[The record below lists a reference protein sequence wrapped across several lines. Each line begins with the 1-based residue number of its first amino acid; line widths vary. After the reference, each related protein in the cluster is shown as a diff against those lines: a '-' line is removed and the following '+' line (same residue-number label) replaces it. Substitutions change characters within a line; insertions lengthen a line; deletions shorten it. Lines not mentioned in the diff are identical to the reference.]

1 MSTPEDA
8 TLTENAD
15 SVTPRLVPSENG
27 SVAEKE
33 GKWTAALHALS
44 DEERQLFQN
53 LDAEK
58 PALGILQYVLAA
70 TLKKKEDCLRKRRKV
85 RIPGREIVI
94 RDVLDKLSAWV
105 TKFISIGDIIVQ
117 YDPVHAALPWAAVRF
132 VLQVAV
138 NDFETL
144 DLALSSIERLVNY
157 ITISSIF
164 EVQYLQPKHHHL
176 DVYPQLFEA
185 VETLHTNVLKFLG
198 YLLRYFGSSTIARHL
213 KSIVVSKKD
222 IEAKFQPIEKSW
234 RRVDEPSRLATA
246 EKNEEEFEAH
256 GCSAAKLSWTGVPGS
271 GKTKLTSLV
280 VDELVQTNK
289 VAYFYCIPSP
299 AEPHRVEQYRE
310 AIDGF
315 SEFEDQAWSIEESDR
330 VVLELLG
337 EYPAVTIILDALDE
351 VNYEERQTLMDLA
364 ESPNIYIDADEN
376 AEDIA
381 SFMQVAYFCL
391 FLIPSSSTAG
401 LMFRWVELQIQSL
414 VPLKV
419 AADNRNRLG
428 KLPPTLEGSYW
439 EIYNTI
445 LESGKH
451 ASKLAIFTFQW
462 LLYGQKVITAHN
474 FAAIASASLQ
484 IQEPNGEKRRSDS
497 LEAITTGEILDV
509 CANLVVLRNGVFVL
523 ANLSVR
529 EFLEGLTARSVD
541 TMIAARGNAAIAAA
555 CLQLFLTRTEAAY
568 DELQESAVADSPR
581 DTRNTQSPIEE
592 VMDSP
597 TGTKGPQSDDAA
609 ESTTAEPA
617 LKKDG
622 NDSIDDSST
631 PGADDYQS
639 KATVKAQPPE
649 PKPIHVKIAT
659 HMINSD
665 DSHASTYSCV
675 YWAQHVQ
682 ALKELRTKHA
692 LTVLLTEFL
701 VNAKDSKKVTISF
714 QAWHALATVSNNP
727 DDFPV
732 ESKFHDAVQDKPS
745 PIWVACLYRWY
756 ELVEQI
762 SQFNR
767 YDGINQARSIQSI
780 EAPEEWDIT
789 QGDMTPLIYAA
800 VSRDMKLTT
809 LILDNIGM
817 EIQLGESSIET
828 NPLIGAAAS
837 GDGEMVSMLLERGHG
852 GLEIEA
858 DSLRA
863 AAGMGRPETMN
874 LLLEHNGDLIQEAGY
889 RALKLACARG
899 QREAAAMLV
908 EAGASTGRRVNLVA
922 SATYYS
928 HYDVLKYLLDRQI
941 GLSGIARLLSLA
953 VSHGDDEGAAI
964 LRTHGAIR
972 ESVAVIRAIKAGTPR
987 SAIRLIEAG
996 FDVQRHHFLERDT
1009 PLHNRLG
1016 QTPLHL
1022 AAGRK
1027 GSYDTCKLL
1036 LDAEADTLIE
1046 DRTGHVPLDIAE
1058 QSADESV
1065 EDLIRSKM
1073 EELLRELQ
1081 DWDKA
1086 RAQTMTADNEPK
1098 DKELDETRSD
1108 GMNLYKTSKD
1118 AGSKLYMSIL
1128 YCESLHAP
1136 KARNWCLWLLPSAR
1150 QWPHSKSRVNHQLRT
1165 QFE

>member
-246 EKNEEEFEAH
+246 EKNEEECAWKDQAH

-299 AEPHRVEQYRE
+299 AEPHRGQCDKIVASIVRQLASLRPDQPILGPVVEQYRE

-351 VNYEERQTLMDLA
+351 VNYEERQTLMDVL
-364 ESPNIYIDADEN
+364 SRWI
-376 AEDIA
+376 
-381 SFMQVAYFCL
+381 QK
-391 FLIPSSSTAG
+391 
-401 LMFRWVELQIQSL
+401 FRWVELQIQSL

-1009 PLHNRLG
+1009 PLHV
-1016 QTPLHL
+1016 
-1022 AAGRK
+1022 AAQRGHTGLLSALIK
-1027 GSYDTCKLL
+1027 AGAGLL

-1108 GMNLYKTSKD
+1108 GMK
-1118 AGSKLYMSIL
+1118 
-1128 YCESLHAP
+1128 
-1136 KARNWCLWLLPSAR
+1136 
-1150 QWPHSKSRVNHQLRT
+1150 
-1165 QFE
+1165 